1 MAEKGQKVMFSKNNR
16 ISERQIKRIIV
27 VACTGTFS
35 ITVVTASL
43 KCAGTGALLS
53 QILMLIMILLV
64 TRFIFSSSKMNK
76 KSNQITSID
85 YACRIISITRIIL
98 LSIIII
104 YISGITINKML
115 LQEVRAEYIVI
126 ILIAA
131 SIYSAIKGIEP
142 IARMCEVLYIPV
154 ILFVLYIIVTG
165 VINGDMS
172 NIFPIITL
180 EGASI
185 WKIIITA
192 LIMTI
197 LTPIEILTYSR
208 RNTEWSDDDK
218 KVIYFGEIIVG
229 IVSLLITAAIIS
241 VSKIEIVLLR
251 DIPLLELSEISGI
264 CIGIIITVGICTTI
278 AAFLYYIAHLTS
290 EKIGAKKEK
299 IIYGITSIG
308 MAVIIIIVCNSQT
321 IDNVRVDNQ
330 NVKPLESI
338 EERAFVMAVGISKNL
353 SASNKKEDNISM
365 TLAFPNLAELT
376 GQQVP
381 DDYSSVYTLTG
392 SSIEEITTDFQKMYD
407 KYVDFSHTA
416 VWVFDT
422 NAIEDKA
429 ITNEVIR
436 YVMKDSSVTKR
447 IPVCITSYPAQD
459 LLMLDNKVI
468 GSIGTYIS
476 KVIANNSTQNVL
488 LSNLIEEISIYGNS
502 SANGNKYP
510 FITITDN
517 LPSYYSNI
525 ELRNV
530 KNLNLKVTESSS

>member
-299 IIYGITSIG
+299 IIYGITSIV

-502 SANGNKYP
+502 SANGNEYP

>member
-142 IARMCEVLYIPV
+142 IARMCEVLYIPI

-299 IIYGITSIG
+299 IIYGITSIV

>member
-502 SANGNKYP
+502 SANGNEYP

>member
-98 LSIIII
+98 LSIIIL

-142 IARMCEVLYIPV
+142 IARMCEVLYIPI

-299 IIYGITSIG
+299 IIYGITSIV